1 MDNEA
6 LASRPESP
14 KKKIKSNPAAD
25 SEAEP
30 SNSSGKID
38 VDIFVSSLI
47 MLLFLINSCS
57 HFFQKSYS
65 LDNSIYVSKHAYKFL
80 SFLCLSSGHIA
91 CSSFRKIK
99 LCIKMFMTLCC
110 LFYCTFNVGRR

>member
-30 SNSSGKID
+30 SNSSGNID
-38 VDIFVSSLI
+38 VDN
-47 MLLFLINSCS
+47 LFHL
-57 HFFQKSYS
+57 
-65 LDNSIYVSKHAYKFL
+65 
-80 SFLCLSSGHIA
+80 
-91 CSSFRKIK
+91 
-99 LCIKMFMTLCC
+99 
-110 LFYCTFNVGRR
+110 

>member
-30 SNSSGKID
+30 SNYPGNIN
-38 VDIFVSSLI
+38 VDNF
-47 MLLFLINSCS
+47 
-57 HFFQKSYS
+57 
-65 LDNSIYVSKHAYKFL
+65 IYFKFW
-80 SFLCLSSGHIA
+80 
-91 CSSFRKIK
+91 
-99 LCIKMFMTLCC
+99 
-110 LFYCTFNVGRR
+110 FYLQ

>member
-30 SNSSGKID
+30 SNSSGNID

-47 MLLFLINSCS
+47 MLLFLIISCS
-57 HFFQKSYS
+57 HFFFRKA
-65 LDNSIYVSKHAYKFL
+65 IHRIIL
-80 SFLCLSSGHIA
+80 STFQNMHINFFPCCVYLVDILHVLVFEKLSSVL
-91 CSSFRKIK
+91 K
-99 LCIKMFMTLCC
+99 C
-110 LFYCTFNVGRR
+110 L